1 MNKSKNVCNDFE
13 MRHCWWLSCLWHGKV
28 PSFESISYPSF
39 EKLFRYGGDNFWTQG
54 PTMARFDYNG
64 LCLSFYK
71 KIKIGSLILAIV
83 QQLKD
88 SKLQV

>member
-1 MNKSKNVCNDFE
+1 M
-13 MRHCWWLSCLWHGKV
+13 

-71 KIKIGSLILAIV
+71 KIKIGSLILAIL

-88 SKLQV
+88 SDVGLNLVLGLVTSLAMNKLD